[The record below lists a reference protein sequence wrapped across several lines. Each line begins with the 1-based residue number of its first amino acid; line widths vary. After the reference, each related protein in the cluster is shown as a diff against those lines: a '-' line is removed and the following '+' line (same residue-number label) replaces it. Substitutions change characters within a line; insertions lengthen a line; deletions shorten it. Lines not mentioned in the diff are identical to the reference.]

1 MMENWLLQSICVG
14 REDAPVVVL
23 VHSLGSSH
31 VMWDECVEM
40 LKKDFRVV
48 LMDLPGH
55 GGSQPAPVSGK
66 MTMGRLLDAIER
78 TLDSLGVEQFHFAG
92 LSIGGMIACGAA
104 QRWGAES
111 SGRLLSATAMASGAQ
126 NGTSQ
131 MWIDRAGLI
140 RAEGTV
146 AVVEPT
152 MERWFS
158 PSFMQEC
165 PAAVERIRAAFIACD
180 AQGYAQC
187 CEILETTDL
196 RLGMADIRVP
206 FAVVNGSEDAGFG
219 DQEAS
224 ALAATLVN
232 APWTDTVHISD
243 ARHMCA
249 MESPECAVAAI
260 RSAVSVSGR

>member
-1 MMENWLLQSICVG
+1 MEDWLLQSTCRG
-14 REDAPVVVL
+14 REAAPIVVL

-31 VMWDECVEM
+31 VMWDECVKM
-40 LKKDFRVV
+40 LEKDFRLV

-55 GGSQPAPVSGK
+55 GGSQPAPLGEK

-92 LSIGGMIACGAA
+92 LSIGGMIACGVA
-104 QRWGAES
+104 QRWGVES

-126 NGTSQ
+126 NGTPQ
-131 MWIDRAGLI
+131 TWIERADLI

-158 PSFMQEC
+158 PSFRLES
-165 PAAVERIRAAFIACD
+165 PAAVERIRSAFIDCD

-187 CEILETTDL
+187 CEVLETTDL

-219 DQEAS
+219 DQAAS
-224 ALAATLVN
+224 ALVATLVN
-232 APWTDTVHISD
+232 APWTDVVHISD

-249 MESPECAVAAI
+249 MESPERAVAAI
-260 RSAVSVSGR
+260 RAAVSASER